1 MTVAARPSAWLT
13 AFNDAI
19 TSAGLPSGI
28 GMKPAT
34 SDGQPWAILTVMS
47 AVYDGDIELYNS
59 DKEATVQVRSV
70 GLSPEQASAAADRAD
85 DAVFSVTQF
94 DGGKVV
100 FRTRDTMTNPVRD
113 DATFPGRSVFYVDA
127 MYRVWL
133 SPSLSE

>member
-1 MTVAARPSAWLT
+1 MTIAARPSAWLT

-19 TSAGLPSGI
+19 TAAGLPSGI

-34 SDGQPWAILTVMS
+34 AAGQPWAVITLMS
-47 AVYDGDIELYNS
+47 AIYDGDIELYNS
-59 DKEATVQVRSV
+59 EKDALVQVRSV

-85 DAVFSVTQF
+85 DAVFSVKQY
-94 DGGKVV
+94 DGGVVV
-100 FRTRDTMTNPVRD
+100 FRTRDTMTTPVRD

-133 SPSLSE
+133 SPSL